1 MARSASMLLAARG
14 ATVGL
19 VSEVGVAS
27 GNENPVELVFFAPDD
42 GAPNVV
48 PFGP

>member
-1 MARSASMLLAARG
+1 MAKSASMLLAALG
-14 ATVGL
+14 AAVGR

-27 GNENPVELVFFAPDD
+27 GSENPLELVFFAPDD